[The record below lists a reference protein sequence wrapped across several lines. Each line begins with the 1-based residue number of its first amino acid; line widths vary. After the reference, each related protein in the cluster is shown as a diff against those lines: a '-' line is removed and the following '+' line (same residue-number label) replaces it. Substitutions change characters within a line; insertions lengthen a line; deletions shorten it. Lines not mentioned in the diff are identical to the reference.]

1 MKVLHVELDWFAN
14 TNHTG
19 FYVALNKGY
28 YKDLGIDVHI
38 NGEFGGCG
46 HQFAG
51 QPDIVVAPEPAM
63 LVYMDEAKKE
73 DQATAIAVL
82 TQRNDSGII
91 SLKSC
96 GATRPRELMGKRL
109 THWTPQWF
117 HAVIGYAVNEDGGD
131 YSKVR
136 LVTKDVGDIVET
148 LGADGDA
155 VWIYKNWEWFVMKHE
170 GKDCDYFALAD
181 FYDVMDFCAPAVA
194 AKNALIESDPQAV
207 RAFIKASDQG
217 FIDAANDPLSA
228 AKILHGYT
236 PHFDLDLL
244 IESQEYIAGLYLN
257 EQGHWGTI
265 RPQRWTAFSA
275 FMKEQ
280 GMIQTDYAASG
291 ERFTNEFHD

>member
-73 DQATAIAVL
+73 EQATAIAVL

-136 LVTKDVGDIVET
+136 LVTKDVGDIAET

-155 VWIYKNWEWFVMKHE
+155 VWIYKNWEWFVMKHA

-280 GMIQTDYAASG
+280 GMIQTDYAASE
-291 ERFTNEFHD
+291 ERFTNEFHG

>member
-28 YKDLGIDVHI
+28 YRDLGIDVHI

-155 VWIYKNWEWFVMKHE
+155 VWIYKNWEWFVMKHA

-217 FIDAANDPLSA
+217 FIDAANDPVSA

-236 PHFDLDLL
+236 PHFDLGLL

>member
-28 YKDLGIDVHI
+28 YRDLGIDVHI

-155 VWIYKNWEWFVMKHE
+155 VWIYKNWEWFVMKHA

-217 FIDAANDPLSA
+217 FIDAANDPVSA